1 MPKGIVKNP
10 VRCRR
15 CFEPRAGKTG
25 LCMQCTLEEKNTLYA
40 WTPEL
45 DEELRDIYATSAS
58 RRQLALRMSAL
69 VERTGFP
76 RTAFQGRTNK
86 LNLRFCFR
94 KSYTPAEVDYIEQNV
109 GPKSIR
115 EVAKDLGRSWHAVAV
130 KSRELG
136 ISAVARRD
144 GYTATQ
150 FAELLGV
157 TDYLVE
163 QWERWKWISRSDNGR
178 FSNRTMRIF
187 LREHIDVVNMRRAD
201 HVWLADELMDMLAGL
216 EPEPSEKTVRF
227 KPRLPR
233 SSYHSS
239 ALAVN
244 Q

>member
-1 MPKGIVKNP
+1 
-10 VRCRR
+10 
-15 CFEPRAGKTG
+15 
-25 LCMQCTLEEKNTLYA
+25 MQCTLEEKNTLYA

-136 ISAVARRD
+136 ISAVARPGRL
-144 GYTATQ
+144 Y
-150 FAELLGV
+150 
-157 TDYLVE
+157 
-163 QWERWKWISRSDNGR
+163 SDA
-178 FSNRTMRIF
+178 I
-187 LREHIDVVNMRRAD
+187 RRAARRD
-201 HVWLADELMDMLAGL
+201 
-216 EPEPSEKTVRF
+216 
-227 KPRLPR
+227 RLPR
-233 SSYHSS
+233 RAVG
-239 ALAVN
+239 ALEMDKPERQWPV
-244 Q
+244 